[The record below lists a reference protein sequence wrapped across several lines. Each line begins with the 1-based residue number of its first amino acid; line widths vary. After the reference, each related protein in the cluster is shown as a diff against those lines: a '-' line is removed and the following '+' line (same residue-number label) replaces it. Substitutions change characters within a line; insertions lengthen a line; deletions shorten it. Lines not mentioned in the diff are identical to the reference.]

1 MKFAIIGAGL
11 SGITLA
17 QLLKQY
23 GQVDIFEKSKHVG
36 GRMASITP
44 DSFSFDFG
52 TQFFKIKHDGFMSE
66 LKPFIQNG
74 TIKRWDGRFVEFSQ
88 GVITN
93 RRNWDEK
100 MPHYVGSPTMNHMTQ
115 ALAEGLNINFQTSIQ
130 RIEKQTLWHLV
141 DLENQVHGPYD
152 WVISTCPA
160 PQTAELMPRTFIH
173 DDVFDQIQMQSCFSL
188 MLGFQQQ
195 HDIGFDAA
203 LIKGADISWISVN
216 SSKPNRPNSLC
227 LLVHA
232 TNKWSDQH
240 FEQDRE
246 ATKQHLLSETQKHIS
261 LDLMQ
266 HDFYALHAWRYANM
280 KKTPLQLLVDE
291 KNQLAACGDWCLQG
305 RIESAFISAVRTAET
320 IIQTME

>member
-17 QLLKQY
+17 QLLKQH

-44 DSFSFDFG
+44 DSYSFDFG

-66 LKPFIQNG
+66 LKPLIHNG
-74 TIKRWDGRFVEFSQ
+74 TLKHWDGRFVEFNQ
-88 GVITN
+88 AVITN
-93 RRNWDEK
+93 QRHWDEK
-100 MPHYVGSPTMNHMTQ
+100 MPHYVGSPTMNHIPRS
-115 ALAEGLNINFQTSIQ
+115 LADGLNIHFETAIKRIQ
-130 RIEKQTLWHLV
+130 RQELWYLT
-141 DLENQVHGPYD
+141 DQNNQAHGPYD

-160 PQTAELMPRTFIH
+160 PQASDIMPQEFIH
-173 DDVFDQIQMQSCFSL
+173 HAVFDQIQMQSCFSL
-188 MLGFQQQ
+188 MLGFRQQ

-246 ATKQHLLSETQKHIS
+246 VTKQHLLSETQKHIS
-261 LDLMQ
+261 LDVMQ
-266 HDFYALHAWRYANM
+266 HDFCALHAWRYANM
-280 KKTPLQLLVDE
+280 KKNPLQLLVD
-291 KNQLAACGDWCLQG
+291 KNNQLAACGDWCLQG
-305 RIESAFISAVRTAET
+305 RIESAFISAVHTAET